1 MAKVAAKEKLT
12 KKKSVRID
20 TLSLEKVNYQILGG
34 GAVVIVAGYIALSA
48 QPWDNPI
55 ALTLAPILL
64 VLGYLVIVP
73 IGILYKK
80 KSAAK
85 SVSDI
90 PAEQA

>member
-1 MAKVAAKEKLT
+1 MAKVIAKEKT
-12 KKKSVRID
+12 SKKKAIKID
-20 TLSLEKVNYQILGG
+20 SLSLENVNYQILGV

-64 VLGYLVIVP
+64 VIGYLVIVP

-80 KSAAK
+80 KSTENKETEVTA
-85 SVSDI
+85 
-90 PAEQA
+90 

>member
-1 MAKVAAKEKLT
+1 MAKIAVKEKQA
-12 KKKSVRID
+12 KKKSVRIE
-20 TLSLEKVNYQILGG
+20 TLSLEKVNYQILGA

-80 KSAAK
+80 KGASQEQSGTA
-85 SVSDI
+85 
-90 PAEQA
+90 AEQA

>member
-1 MAKVAAKEKLT
+1 MAKVAAKEKLA

-20 TLSLEKVNYQILGG
+20 SLSLEKVNYQILAA
-34 GAVVIVAGYIALSA
+34 GAVVIIAGYIALSA

-80 KSAAK
+80 KGTAK
-85 SVSDI
+85 SGSDI